1 MFCRFCGNKLEDE
14 VKVCPHCGE
23 SVEEGKKRA
32 ARKVISKK
40 VLTIVGASV
49 AAVAVVAL
57 IALGI
62 ASFFKPN
69 DVQYKDSYS
78 ATADSVKDTADVVV
92 TTMGENKLTNS
103 QLQIFYWYAV
113 TNFLNENSSYL
124 SYYGLDYTKPLDG
137 QIYDEKEGL
146 TWQQYFLEEAVNTW
160 QSYQVLYNEA
170 QKAGYQPP
178 EAYEEYFEELKPYM
192 EEVAE
197 KNKFESVDKV
207 IEADFGPGVTYA
219 DYEYY
224 WRLYYM
230 GNFYF
235 SELTNKIEVSQDE
248 IDKAFTENEET
259 FKSQGITKESG
270 NLVDVRHILIQP
282 EGGTKSE
289 DGKTT
294 VFSDAEWEACRVKAQ
309 EILDKWLAGEK
320 TEDSF
325 AALASEHSTDPGSKS
340 NGGLYRNVYT
350 GQMVQTF
357 NDWCFDETRKE
368 GDYGLVKT
376 SYGYHIMYFI
386 TSEVGWVRYS
396 RSAVLSEKSTDLLA
410 DMLKE
415 SPVQTDYKLISLG
428 VAPLAAAK

>member
-1 MFCRFCGNKLEDE
+1 M
-14 VKVCPHCGE
+14 
-23 SVEEGKKRA
+23 
-32 ARKVISKK
+32 
-40 VLTIVGASV
+40 
-49 AAVAVVAL
+49 
-57 IALGI
+57 
-62 ASFFKPN
+62 
-69 DVQYKDSYS
+69 
-78 ATADSVKDTADVVV
+78 
-92 TTMGENKLTNS
+92 
-103 QLQIFYWYAV
+103 
-113 TNFLNENSSYL
+113 
-124 SYYGLDYTKPLDG
+124 
-137 QIYDEKEGL
+137 
-146 TWQQYFLEEAVNTW
+146 
-160 QSYQVLYNEA
+160 
-170 QKAGYQPP
+170 
-178 EAYEEYFEELKPYM
+178 
-192 EEVAE
+192 
-197 KNKFESVDKV
+197 
-207 IEADFGPGVTYA
+207 
-219 DYEYY
+219 
-224 WRLYYM
+224 
-230 GNFYF
+230 
-235 SELTNKIEVSQDE
+235 SQDE

-325 AALASEHSTDPGSKS
+325 AKLASEHSTDPGSKES
-340 NGGLYRNVYT
+340 GGLYRNVYT

-396 RSAVLSEKSTDLLA
+396 RSAVLSEKATDLLA